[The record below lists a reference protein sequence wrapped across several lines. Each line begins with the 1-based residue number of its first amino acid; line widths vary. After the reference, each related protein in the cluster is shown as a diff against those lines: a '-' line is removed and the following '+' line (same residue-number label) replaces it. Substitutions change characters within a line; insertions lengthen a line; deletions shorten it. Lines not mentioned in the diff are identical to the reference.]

1 MTNFFCSQQL
11 YDPIKILEITKFAKF
26 NRGKYIAQK
35 YKNQEILTKQQKLWG
50 IFTTCNVYDKK
61 KFCELRFV
69 KHSSYEKAVQ
79 YE

>member
-1 MTNFFCSQQL
+1 MRGAVGSPQL
-11 YDPIKILEITKFAKF
+11 SDPIKILEITKFAKL

-35 YKNQEILTKQQKLWG
+35 YKSQEILTKQQKLWG
-50 IFTTCNVYDKK
+50 IFTIRYVYDKR

-79 YE
+79 YD